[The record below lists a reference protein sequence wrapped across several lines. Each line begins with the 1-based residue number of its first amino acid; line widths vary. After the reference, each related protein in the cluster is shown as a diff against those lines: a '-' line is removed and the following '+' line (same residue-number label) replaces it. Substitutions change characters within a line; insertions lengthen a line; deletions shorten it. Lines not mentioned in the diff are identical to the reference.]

1 MNLITACNLVEKIIL
16 REKPSAFQGDFSP
29 LQLPLEDYC
38 KFLEDKTVFFKTKLL
53 LNTTGISHNNTLIR
67 QLIHLIE
74 ISLYILKNKGIFLLG
89 EQGTGKSTLFTTFF
103 NEMYEKT
110 SGALTT
116 ALLIGNANIS
126 NEDKIKEISVL
137 LEKEAVLVE
146 EFADENGNN
155 DQTVSGTL
163 KNALE
168 SGTFLKCKS
177 KKCETTTTFSFAG
190 NSYVLLSNLEDLKKI
205 IDDIPPKYHD
215 RGLSDRF
222 PFIMPHFK
230 SLFGKVNYVE
240 SQSQILPIVHLQQI
254 LKALREC
261 SYRLLVTEK
270 MGITDEREI
279 GVYNPFIW
287 ALCIL
292 FYPNGKTPEW
302 FIHGWVEFF
311 KFFRSILLGSKI
323 YKPFN
328 KYSARLIVEIL
339 GYDTNTIEYIAF
351 DNDRIILKFRESKEL
366 KKIALTGFG
375 VESNKKEYEFTRRN
389 QHENIA
395 CILGKDGEYVLIQ
408 KGEELNYDSRIYFDN
423 LSKEHN
429 EKKKSDNEFNK
440 LMLERMDLYARDN
453 TKFSSEEIY
462 FRGIPE
468 FYKYGILSLVQDIF
482 GKKVSLADINLNDY
496 IYDKEEVKIL
506 NFAKFISKDNK

>member
-1 MNLITACNLVEKIIL
+1 MDIITACNMVEEIL
-16 REKPSAFQGDFSP
+16 LRKKPSAFQGNFSR
-29 LQLPLEDYC
+29 LQSPQEDYC
-38 KFLEDKTVFFKTKLL
+38 KFLENKTVFFKTKLL

-67 QLIHLIE
+67 QLIHLME

-89 EQGTGKSTLFTTFF
+89 EQGTGKSTLFTTYF

-168 SGTFLKCKS
+168 SGTFAKCKS
-177 KKCETTTTFSFAG
+177 TNCETTTVFSFAG
-190 NSYVLLSNLEDLKKI
+190 NSYVLLSNLEDLIKI
-205 IDDIPPKYHD
+205 KADIPLKYRD

-230 SLFGKVNYVE
+230 SLFGEVNYVE

-261 SYRLLVTEK
+261 DYKLLVTEK
-270 MGITDEREI
+270 MGITDKREI

-287 ALCIL
+287 AICML
-292 FYPNGKTPEW
+292 FYPNGKAPEW

-311 KFFRSILLGSKI
+311 KFFRSILIGSKI

-328 KYSARLIVEIL
+328 RYSARLIVEIL
-339 GYDTNTIEYIAF
+339 GYDIDTVEYAIF

-389 QHENIA
+389 QNENIA
-395 CILGKDGEYVLIQ
+395 CILGKDGEYALIQ
-408 KGEELNYDSRIYFDN
+408 KGEVLNYDSRIYFDN
-423 LSKEHN
+423 LSREHN
-429 EKKKSDNEFNK
+429 EKKKADNDFNE

-453 TKFSSEEIY
+453 TKFSNEEIY

-468 FYKYGILSLVQDIF
+468 FYKYGILSLVQDVF
-482 GKKVSLADINLNDY
+482 GKEISIMDIDLNDY
-496 IYDKEEVKIL
+496 IYDNEEVKIL
-506 NFAKFISKDNK
+506 NFAKFINKDNK